1 MTVSVV
7 KPHNVGNV
15 SLVPMRKYALIGRP
29 MHVFIDVYFKSEGS
43 SLMASKNEY
52 ALSYI
57 GQSIDDLADFVPSS
71 TLGSQWRFEALKV
84 VNQTSVDVHLLY
96 DDGKVYFCADASKVD
111 YIEFHTLDPG
121 EVADIKSIDEI
132 NESSM
137 IVLPPPMPIGITPP
151 PASSGTILSP
161 TPIASCNQTDTLLN
175 PLADF
180 TDLVSFHVI
189 LHEGAWTKMTILP
202 KISNEGESTY
212 PILIGI
218 FNIKGDI
225 NNNVFRVTEYN
236 SSTNLYPPT
245 HMDNNGVLWLTENT
259 LIKYNNIEFNETP
272 KYYKISTERYCE
284 FDVVVKNT
292 GNIRKV
298 VPPAIYSFWNIG
310 QFSSLN
316 LHTFT
321 MRGHV
326 FRTLLQNN
334 EQNSGQCGCRQFAGV
349 SIKMPSYNFGCS
361 CDDGLGVEF
370 SNSSNLKELHITTS
384 DAVGV
389 PGESVVFNIGD
400 STSPNLPATIQYF
413 NTVGTYRHPLYG
425 VSGNLNALS
434 GFSNLIELRISYTSI
449 HGNITYLPSMS
460 NLQKVN
466 LTNCDVEGDIYKF
479 SGCTELKEMIAQLK
493 DITGNLSS
501 LLGLNK
507 LVKIN
512 LSGSQV
518 EGDIS
523 NLIYNT
529 NLTELILPLQSISGN
544 ISSLSSLTKLVK
556 INLSGSVVTDN
567 ISNLSTLTKLQSLN
581 LGNSHVSGSVDTL
594 TNLHKLTTINLNKC
608 DVEGDLS
615 KLPVSCAEFRANGNT
630 TPFTWTST
638 NPRHDRNVTINN
650 NTLDVMAISIPEEI
664 VMYSSDDVENM
675 LNDISLSKSISN
687 GSIKVRVNNL
697 SDSEFQNLKSFCQGI
712 LAALGL
718 VGINALV
725 LNGQTI
731 TNNN

>member
-29 MHVFIDVYFKSEGS
+29 MHVFIDVYFKPEGS

-57 GQSIDDLADFVPSS
+57 GQSIGDLADFVPSS
-71 TLGSQWRFEALKV
+71 NLSSQWRFEALKV

-151 PASSGTILSP
+151 PASSGTILYP

-180 TDLVSFHVI
+180 TGLVSFHVI

-272 KYYKISTERYCE
+272 KYYKISTDRYCE

-298 VPPAIYSFWNIG
+298 VPPAIYSFWDIG
-310 QFSSLN
+310 QFSNLN

-326 FRTLLQNN
+326 FRTISQNN
-334 EQNSGQCGCRQFAGV
+334 GQCGCRQFAGV
-349 SIKMPSYNFGCS
+349 SIKMPSYNFGCG
-361 CDDGLGVEF
+361 CVDGLRVTF
-370 SNSSNLKELHITTS
+370 TNSSNLKEFHITTG

-389 PGESVVFNIGD
+389 PGESCVFDIGD

-466 LTNCDVEGDIYKF
+466 LTNCDIEGDIYKF

-523 NLIYNT
+523 NLSNKIHLRQL
-529 NLTELILPLQSISGN
+529 NLSDTGINGN
-544 ISSLSSLTKLVK
+544 VYDLRNLTKLRV
-556 INLSGSVVTDN
+556 L
-567 ISNLSTLTKLQSLN
+567 
-581 LGNSHVSGSVDTL
+581 
-594 TNLHKLTTINLNKC
+594 NLNKC
-608 DVEGDLS
+608 SVTGSINYFSSCHYLLSINLIGCNVSGDLS
-615 KLPVSCAEFRANGNT
+615 TLPVSCEEFHAHGHT
-630 TPFTWTST
+630 TPFTWSNTT
-638 NPRHDRNVTINN
+638 RHDNQQTLYDDDGNVYPQNAK
-650 NTLDVMAISIPEEI
+650 AISIPEEI
-664 VMYSSDDVENM
+664 VMYSSDDVQNM
-675 LNDISLSKSISN
+675 LNDISLSESISN